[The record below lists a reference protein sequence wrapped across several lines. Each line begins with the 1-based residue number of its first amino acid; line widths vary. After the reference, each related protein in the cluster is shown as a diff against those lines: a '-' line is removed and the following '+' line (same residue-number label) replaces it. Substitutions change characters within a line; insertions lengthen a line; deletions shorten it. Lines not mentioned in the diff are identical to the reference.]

1 MLMCEDIELELQ
13 CKYCDYEEILNV
25 LESDYDAW
33 AGNGAL
39 IQEVF
44 DYLSAGQ
51 RELMISGTCDTCWN
65 KFFPMYVH
73 LQDTEEDED
82 E

>member
-1 MLMCEDIELELQ
+1 MNEDIELELQ
-13 CKYCDYEEILNV
+13 CKYCDYEEILHV
-25 LESDYDAW
+25 PKSDYDAW
-33 AGNGAL
+33 HNGAF